1 MAHVHISQ
9 DVEAV
14 ERSDAQVVDVVAAK
28 KALIECMGL
37 LGRLYGEVEA

>member
-9 DVEAV
+9 DDAV
-14 ERSDAQVVDVVAAK
+14 VGPLKIVIDVVAAK